1 MSGLGMDHLCSQHNW
16 LLHKFFCVWQVGLLM
31 SFLLLGWLPVSLP
44 IAQALK
50 KMMKLFH
57 IDILDTDQVK
67 GGTFSQKN

>member
-1 MSGLGMDHLCSQHNW
+1 
-16 LLHKFFCVWQVGLLM
+16 M

-67 GGTFSQKN
+67 GGRFSQKN